1 MYNNITESITVPKMH
16 GTLLSETFSTENVYR
31 FGTLLSETFSTKFE
45 TMEWQYMAG
54 ENEQNSK
61 HSTLF
66 KQNKFFLFRLK
77 KGVKFLFLRT
87 YHKRNG
93 TV

>member
-16 GTLLSETFSTENVYR
+16 
-31 FGTLLSETFSTKFE
+31 GTLLSETFSTKFE

-61 HSTLF
+61 HRTVF

-87 YHKRNG
+87 YHKRNDKNIPG
-93 TV
+93 IC